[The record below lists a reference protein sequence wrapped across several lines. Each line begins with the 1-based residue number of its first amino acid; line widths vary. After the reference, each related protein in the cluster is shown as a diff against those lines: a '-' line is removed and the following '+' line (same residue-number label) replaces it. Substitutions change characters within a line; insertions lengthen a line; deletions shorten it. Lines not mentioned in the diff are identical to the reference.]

1 MKQIEEIIGN
11 EEASS
16 LREEFESMIDGSS
29 SSPMDLYDN
38 VEDLLMGYGLEM
50 DYLEQLLF

>member
-11 EEASS
+11 EETSN
-16 LREEFESMIDGSS
+16 LRDEFESIIDGSS
-29 SSPMDLYDN
+29 SSPMDLYNN